1 MENTALAMP
10 LFDLFGEQVVIQRR
24 TFGRR
29 PRRQTTSQHSNVVV
43 QLGLLDILE
52 MSDDEL
58 ERLCAEDEVTD
69 DYIQWL
75 QEYLLKLTLRQL
87 VHPQSSKETRMDA
100 LLWVQSDADHPFSFR
115 TCCNAWIAA
124 HHDRGAD
131 HEEIRD
137 AVLKIYDKYKR

>member
-29 PRRQTTSQHSNVVV
+29 PRRETTRNVVV

-52 MSDDEL
+52 MSEEEL
-58 ERLCAEDEVTD
+58 ERLRAEDEVTD

-75 QEYLLKLTLRQL
+75 REYLLKLTLRQL
-87 VHPQSSKETRMDA
+87 VHPQSSEETRMDA
-100 LLWVQSDADHPFSFR
+100 LMWVQSDELHPFSFEP
-115 TCCNAWIAA
+115 AA
-124 HHDRGAD
+124 MHGLQLRMVKAQ
-131 HEEIRD
+131 IMRKS
-137 AVLKIYDKYKR
+137 ASRS

>member
-29 PRRQTTSQHSNVVV
+29 PRRETTPNVVV

-52 MSDDEL
+52 MSEEEL
-58 ERLCAEDEVTD
+58 ERLRAEDEVTD

-75 QEYLLKLTLRQL
+75 REYLLKLTLRQL
-87 VHPQSSKETRMDA
+87 VHPQSSEETRMDA
-100 LLWVQSDADHPFSFR
+100 LMWVQSDELHPFSFR
-115 TCCNAWIAA
+115 ACCNAWIAA
-124 HHDRGAD
+124 QDGQGAD
-131 HEEIRD
+131 HEEIRF
-137 AVLKIYDKYKR
+137 AVLKIYAKHQR